1 VGGTGVGGTGVGG
14 TGVGGTGVGGTG
26 VGGTAGSTA
35 PDPVAPGAQPPPD
48 PNLPPS
54 PSAALTV
61 LAFSQ
66 LFVGETDRNFVPDP
80 QAWKQYGYN
89 LDGIISTKTGSNH
102 CQPVQGAIKSSVQ
115 TDGNDGIDN
124 SFGANLIPIIG
135 ALADSPSTQ
144 VTQSIQQG
152 DFTVLLRMTNYNVGQ
167 DDSAIDAAIYGGAP
181 RGAPPLWNGS
191 DPWPVTAE
199 SVVAGNINQP
209 LIVVPNTYVS
219 SGTLVTSPSIGTLHI
234 PLGISGFLL
243 PLTIQKAVVTMQI
256 SGVGSTATGQN
267 GVIAGI
273 LDTEELIL
281 EFKKIAGGFDPSLC
295 SSNTFES
302 IAMQIR
308 QASDIMKDGSN
319 GDPSKTCDA
328 ISIGLGFSAQAVVL
342 GGVAPPNPP
351 PPDPCAGN

>member
-1 VGGTGVGGTGVGG
+1 
-14 TGVGGTGVGGTG
+14 
-26 VGGTAGSTA
+26 
-35 PDPVAPGAQPPPD
+35 
-48 PNLPPS
+48 
-54 PSAALTV
+54 
-61 LAFSQ
+61 
-66 LFVGETDRNFVPDP
+66 
-80 QAWKQYGYN
+80 
-89 LDGIISTKTGSNH
+89 
-102 CQPVQGAIKSSVQ
+102 
-115 TDGNDGIDN
+115 
-124 SFGANLIPIIG
+124 
-135 ALADSPSTQ
+135 
-144 VTQSIQQG
+144 
-152 DFTVLLRMTNYNVGQ
+152 
-167 DDSAIDAAIYGGAP
+167 
-181 RGAPPLWNGS
+181 
-191 DPWPVTAE
+191 
-199 SVVAGNINQP
+199 
-209 LIVVPNTYVS
+209 VPNTYVS